1 LIKDNDDDDD
11 GGGGGGGGGDETNII
26 IKKVQVK
33 HKRTMKREYEYTKC
47 REYKKTQKHR
57 PTSYHSR
64 VRSVTFIKETPH
76 SGRFVIFYI

>member
-47 REYKKTQKHR
+47 REYKKHKNIGLQ
-57 PTSYHSR
+57 
-64 VRSVTFIKETPH
+64 VTTAEFDQ
-76 SGRFVIFYI
+76 